1 MSVSAYV
8 LIQTEVGKAASVVA
22 TVAGMT
28 GVEAADTVIGPY
40 DVIVKVSGSTMDDV
54 ARTFQQGIKTV
65 EGITRTLTCEVVH
78 I

>member
-8 LIQTEVGKAASVVA
+8 LIQTEVSKAASVVA
-22 TVAGMT
+22 AVAGLA

-54 ARTFQQGIKTV
+54 ARTFQQGIKSV

>member
-22 TVAGMT
+22 TVASLA

-54 ARTFQQGIKTV
+54 ARTFQQGIKSV

>member
-1 MSVSAYV
+1 MSVAAYV
-8 LIQTEVGKAASVVA
+8 LIQTEVGKAGAVAA
-22 TVAGMT
+22 TVAGIP

-40 DVIVKVSGSTMDDV
+40 DVIVKVAGPSMDVV
-54 ARTFQQGIKTV
+54 ARSFQEGIRSV